1 MITNNIVK
9 KMEKGETARGCVLVF
24 PSAELVDLLGIAG
37 FDFIHVD
44 GEHGSFSPD
53 SVDAMCRAADGAGL
67 TTTARVPSLDPS
79 VINQFLDR
87 GVLGIVG
94 PHIET
99 AEQARSLASACRFGP
114 RGDRSWGAGR
124 GTLYNDPASVEDRG
138 GSRAKLMDRV
148 NSQMLVVAQ
157 LETVTAIDNLEAILD
172 VEGIDAFTYGPN
184 DLAQSM
190 GLPGQPAHADVV
202 KLMGTTT
209 ARIHSAGRKMQSDI
223 QETVYAPAL
232 ILDAARR
239 FLNGSR

>member
-1 MITNNIVK
+1 MITNNIVR
-9 KMEKGETARGCVLVF
+9 KMERGETARGCVLAF
-24 PSAELVDLLGIAG
+24 PSAELVELLGIAG

-53 SVDAMCRAADGAGL
+53 SVDAMCRAAAGAGL
-67 TTTARVPSLDPS
+67 TTTARVPSLEPS

-99 AEQARSLASACRFGP
+99 ADQARILAGACRFGP

-124 GTLYNDPASVEDRG
+124 GTLYNDPASIEDSS
-138 GSRAKLMDRV
+138 GSRVKLMDRA

-172 VEGIDAFTYGPN
+172 VDGIDAFTYGPN

-190 GLPGQPAHADVV
+190 GQPGQPGHPDVV
-202 KLMGTTT
+202 KLMRTTT
-209 ARIHSAGRKMQSDI
+209 DRIHSAGRKMQSDI
-223 QETVYAPAL
+223 QETVYAPAM
-232 ILDAARR
+232 ILEGARR
-239 FLNGSR
+239 FLSDKP